1 MKPASASALLN
12 AFQGLRICSP
22 SPLRQLRAPLQRQS
36 KTLDTARRLQN
47 VRAFTTTAA
56 VMGTWLEP
64 SLNRKKKMAKGR
76 PRVATGGSTKGTTV
90 IWGDY
95 GLRMIDHHR
104 RISAKQLKMAEDTI
118 KVRLRGE
125 KYRIYKRK
133 NCNVGVYVSGN
144 EVHNPLFRPPS
155 GLPRSGMQR
164 LTRGRCEWVRAKAL
178 SITGRR
184 GWP

>member
-1 MKPASASALLN
+1 MRRRRRKQVDNVCPQPIPTMAAANSSSFLN
-12 AFQGLRICSP
+12 AFQGLRICASA
-22 SPLRQLRAPLQRQS
+22 PLRQIRAPIARQS
-36 KTLDTARRLQN
+36 RTLEAAKRLQN
-47 VRAFTTTAA
+47 VRPFSTTPA
-56 VMGTWLEP
+56 VFGTWLEP

-125 KYRIYKRK
+125 KYRLYKRK
-133 NCNVGVYVSGN
+133 CCNVGVYVSGN
-144 EVHNPLFRPPS
+144 EVSRKYESSTKHWCSN
-155 GLPRSGMQR
+155 GVADAYG
-164 LTRGRCEWVRAKAL
+164 
-178 SITGRR
+178 
-184 GWP
+184 